1 MCTVT
6 FAPTIDGVCITSN
19 RDEKTARKKA
29 IAPTNYIINNKE
41 VCFPKDPQAGGTWIA
56 HDTKNTI
63 VLLNGAQENHISK
76 GNYRKSR
83 GLIVLDLISSNNPL
97 AELNTI
103 DLHEIEPFTIVFYNS
118 EKLVELQWNEVEK
131 STLELDKS
139 QTHIW
144 SSSTLYAKEIR
155 EERAKW
161 FENFM
166 QQTKKVSSHS
176 LLEFHQFTE
185 SKNPNYG
192 LQINRGNLLKTVS
205 ITQCVIKETISLNYI
220 DLFTAIRKF

>member
-6 FAPTIDGVCITSN
+6 FVPTVDGVCITSN
-19 RDEKTARKKA
+19 RDEKTARQKA
-29 IAPTNYIINNKE
+29 ITPTNYSINNKE

-56 HDTKNTI
+56 HDNKNVI
-63 VLLNGAQENHISK
+63 VLLNGAKERHISK
-76 GNYRKSR
+76 GNYKKSR

-97 AELNTI
+97 AEWKTI

-118 EKLVELQWNEVEK
+118 EKLVELQWDEEEK
-131 STLELDKS
+131 SSIELDKS
-139 QTHIW
+139 KNHIW

-155 EERAKW
+155 AERAKW
-161 FENFM
+161 FENFIL
-166 QQTKKVSSHS
+166 QSKTINANS

-220 DLFTAIRKF
+220 DLLN